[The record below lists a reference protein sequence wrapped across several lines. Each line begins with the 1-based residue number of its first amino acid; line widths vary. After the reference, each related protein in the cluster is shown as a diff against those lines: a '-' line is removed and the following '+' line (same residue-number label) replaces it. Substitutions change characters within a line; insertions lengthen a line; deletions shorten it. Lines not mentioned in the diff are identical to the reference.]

1 MQLLE
6 LRAVVARMLG
16 LDVSTLPVP
25 DVEILNRIERL
36 VRAHDENSLAAF
48 TADRDL
54 EHVSREFRSG
64 EILYSKYRLSTHL
77 PSPSRKQHRLDLYSY
92 VIRFP
97 KATTRRA
104 DCSDA
109 DARRS
114 AAARRARSRTTTS
127 AAAVRRRRT
136 GRRRTGRRR
145 ASTRTST
152 RAATE
157 ATLILPQRTAALS

>member
-1 MQLLE
+1 MRLSRAHPIRFVRALQLLE

-64 EILYSKYRLSTHL
+64 EILYISTIDSSSESEPKAASTGIVFVCHSLSEGYDEAGRLLGRRRPSLSSGASSAQPHHHKRSRS
-77 PSPSRKQHRLDLYSY
+77 PSPVHRS
-92 VIRFP
+92 P
-97 KATTRRA
+97 
-104 DCSDA
+104 
-109 DARRS
+109 ARRS
-114 AAARRARSRTTTS
+114 P
-127 AAAVRRRRT
+127 
-136 GRRRTGRRR
+136 
-145 ASTRTST
+145 TRVDAEVDP
-152 RAATE
+152 RHY
-157 ATLILPQRTAALS
+157 